1 MAFAFDNTAALDVLT
16 AYNDALWPAPAA
28 LSLGAFAA
36 VCLAMFR
43 FPAHD
48 RLASGL
54 IATFWLWT
62 GLLYCYA
69 FLSRM
74 TPLGYAFA
82 FLFVVQAGLVARLG
96 ILGNDIRFWMNN
108 GSRHLAGILLI
119 FYALVA
125 YPSLSALLGHAFPA
139 TPTFG
144 TPTPVTIFTLGML
157 LLTRAPWPRIL
168 FAIPLLWTVVGT
180 YFAIETRM
188 REDLALIV
196 AAALVLTMTPV
207 EDDPDAAGVAR

>member
-1 MAFAFDNTAALDVLT
+1 MAFGFGNSEILDVLT

-36 VCLAMFR
+36 VCLALFR
-43 FPAHD
+43 FPARD

-54 IATFWLWT
+54 LAALWLWS

-69 FLSRM
+69 FLARL

-82 FLFVVQAGLVARLG
+82 FLFVVQAGLIARVG
-96 ILGNDIRFWMNN
+96 ILGGDIRFWMNN

-119 FYALVA
+119 FYSLVA
-125 YPSLSALLGHAFPA
+125 YPAVSALLGHALPA
-139 TPTFG
+139 SPTFG

-168 FAIPLLWTVVGT
+168 FAIPLLWAVVGT
-180 YFAIETRM
+180 YMAVETRM
-188 REDLALIV
+188 REDLALLV
-196 AAALVLTMTPV
+196 AAALVLTMTPI
-207 EDDPDAAGVAR
+207 EDDPDATGVAG